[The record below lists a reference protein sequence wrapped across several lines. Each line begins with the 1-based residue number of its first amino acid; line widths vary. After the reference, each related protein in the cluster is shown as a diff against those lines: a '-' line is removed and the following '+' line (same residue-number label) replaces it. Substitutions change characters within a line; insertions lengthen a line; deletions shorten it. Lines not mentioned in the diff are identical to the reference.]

1 MIEAIEAQEMELSS
15 VARAVKEGGRAKI
28 KIGDQEFAIISLE
41 DLEFLEDVE
50 NDLDLLEVLK
60 AVREIAGN
68 KQLIPWEEL
77 LANLKQDR
85 PSDRVD

>member
-15 VARAVKEGGRAKI
+15 VARTVKEGGRAKI
-28 KIGDQEFAIISLE
+28 KIGDQEFALISLE

-60 AVREIAGN
+60 AVREIADN

-85 PSDRVD
+85 PSDGVD